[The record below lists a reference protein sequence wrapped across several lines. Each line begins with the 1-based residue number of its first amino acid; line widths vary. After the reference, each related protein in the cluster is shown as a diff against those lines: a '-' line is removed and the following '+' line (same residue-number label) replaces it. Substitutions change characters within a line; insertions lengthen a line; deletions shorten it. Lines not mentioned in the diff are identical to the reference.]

1 MAHVGCGRFLADRY
15 NFRQMPAS
23 ALTAP
28 EPARVYVCRHGVV
41 HPVTPETGHPRM
53 LASALSP
60 VFAATVFRPKQ
71 LQPPPEEQRAG
82 QASYA
87 RASQPP
93 PQPTADTPRASARH
107 ELDMKA

>member
-1 MAHVGCGRFLADRY
+1 
-15 NFRQMPAS
+15 
-23 ALTAP
+23 
-28 EPARVYVCRHGVV
+28 
-41 HPVTPETGHPRM
+41 M

-71 LQPPPEEQRAG
+71 LQRPPEEQRAG

-93 PQPTADTPRASARH
+93 PQPPVNTPQTTARH

>member
-1 MAHVGCGRFLADRY
+1 
-15 NFRQMPAS
+15 
-23 ALTAP
+23 
-28 EPARVYVCRHGVV
+28 
-41 HPVTPETGHPRM
+41 M

-93 PQPTADTPRASARH
+93 PQPAADTPRAAARH
-107 ELDMKA
+107 ELDLKA